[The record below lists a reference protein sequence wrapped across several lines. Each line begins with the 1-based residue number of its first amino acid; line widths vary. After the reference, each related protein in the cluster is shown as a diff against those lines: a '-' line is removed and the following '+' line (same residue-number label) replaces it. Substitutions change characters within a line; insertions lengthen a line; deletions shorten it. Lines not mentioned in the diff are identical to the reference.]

1 MPFESR
7 WASQSTQKQILR
19 QGGCGSWE
27 VSSELCADTAGRVAC
42 VCGGG
47 GGGSVAHYRPWTLDF
62 SVAPS

>member
-47 GGGSVAHYRPWTLDF
+47 VVA
-62 SVAPS
+62 V